1 MTLTLLVIAIAII
14 CAIVLTWAKRSKNQS
29 ELDRHSISVEQLQS
43 MMVSGQEVFLFDV
56 RQPLD
61 LLAYPELIPGA
72 KRIPPEQALKTTPH
86 CSVEM
91 KISLFTVPVRVIRP
105 AE

>member
-1 MTLTLLVIAIAII
+1 MTLTLLAIAIAII
-14 CAIVLTWAKRSKNQS
+14 CAIVITWTKRSKNQI
-29 ELDRHSISVEQLQS
+29 ELARHSISVEQLQS
-43 MMVSGQEVFLFDV
+43 MMVSGQEVLLFDV

-61 LLAYPELIPGA
+61 LLAYPELIRGA
-72 KRIPPEQALKTTPH
+72 KRIPPQNVLKTPPH
-86 CSVEM
+86 CFLEM